1 MSILMNCFRGC
12 VNGDMRPGQVTFRK
26 MGITNECWT
35 GVTSCFLELY
45 LSSCVISVRPKQ
57 DIE

>member
-1 MSILMNCFRGC
+1 MNCFPGC